1 MLARCLRIRR
11 IISPA
16 LVQRLVF
23 AGYSSPAIFKL
34 IEKNNDYL
42 QVIGSVS
49 LFVQRIGSVS
59 VILVA

>member
-16 LVQRLVF
+16 LDQRLVF
-23 AGYSSPAIFKL
+23 AGYSRPAIFKL

-42 QVIGSVS
+42 QGIGSVS

-59 VILVA
+59 AILVA